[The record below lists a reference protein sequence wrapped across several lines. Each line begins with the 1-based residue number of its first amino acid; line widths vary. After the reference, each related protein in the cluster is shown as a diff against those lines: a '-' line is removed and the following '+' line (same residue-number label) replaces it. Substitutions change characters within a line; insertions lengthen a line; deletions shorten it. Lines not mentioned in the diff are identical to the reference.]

1 MKSGKH
7 GKAIWRIVKRLA
19 ILGTASYVLV
29 CAILYVLQDHFVYF
43 PTESSTKL
51 TLPAEEYE
59 ISPSTDAK
67 VVIHG
72 YVVNRHA
79 NGPVVIFFTGNAGD
93 ARSYVNVLGK
103 LNVPVTLTNYRGYGK
118 GRGTP
123 SETTILSDA
132 RHMLDRTKAEFPNRS
147 IVLMGFSLGSGV
159 AMLTADE
166 TVDGLILV
174 SPYRSLVHIASRSVM
189 RIFPLELLMRSKF
202 DSRPNLD
209 ELPNKVLVLY
219 SSIDRTIPTAETL
232 SVLNYLP
239 PADVVVDDV
248 PHNLLL
254 SRPEN
259 VQEIKKWLSEKFDN
273 SPLREE

>member
-1 MKSGKH
+1 MT
-7 GKAIWRIVKRLA
+7 AWRVVKRIA
-19 ILGTASYVLV
+19 ILGTASYVV
-29 CAILYVLQDHFVYF
+29 ICAVLYVLQDHFVFF
-43 PTESSTKL
+43 PTESSNKL
-51 TLPAEEYE
+51 TVTAEEYE

-118 GRGTP
+118 GRGNP
-123 SETTILSDA
+123 SEKTILSDA
-132 RHMLDRTKAEFPNRS
+132 RHMLDRTKAEFPDRP

-174 SPYRSLVHIASRSVM
+174 SPYRSLVHIATRSVM
-189 RIFPLELLMRSKF
+189 RVFPLELLMRSKF
-202 DSRPNLD
+202 DSRPDLD

-239 PADVVVDDV
+239 QADVVVDDV

-254 SRPEN
+254 SGPEN
-259 VQEIKKWLSEKFDN
+259 VQEIKKWLNEKFDN

>member
-1 MKSGKH
+1 MKSDKH
-7 GKAIWRIVKRLA
+7 GIAIWRIVKRLA
-19 ILGTASYVLV
+19 ILGTASYVVV
-29 CAILYVLQDHFVYF
+29 CAVLYVLQDHFVYF

-51 TLPAEEYE
+51 SLPAEEYE
-59 ISPSTDAK
+59 ISQSNDGK
-67 VVIHG
+67 VLLHG
-72 YVVNRHA
+72 YVVNRRA

-123 SETTILSDA
+123 SEKAILSDA
-132 RHMLDRTKAEFPNRS
+132 RHMFDRTKAEFPDRP

-174 SPYRSLVHIASRSVM
+174 SPYRSLVHIAARSVM
-189 RIFPLELLMRSKF
+189 RIFPLEALMKSKF
-202 DSRPNLD
+202 DSRSNLD
-209 ELPNKVLVLY
+209 ELPNNVLVLY

-239 PADVVVDDV
+239 QADVVVDNV
-248 PHNLLL
+248 SHNLLL

-259 VQEIKKWLSEKFDN
+259 VQEIKIWLDAKFGD
-273 SPLREE
+273 SPPKGE

>member
-1 MKSGKH
+1 MV
-7 GKAIWRIVKRLA
+7 WRTITRIA
-19 ILGTASYVLV
+19 ILGTATYVV
-29 CAILYVLQDHFVYF
+29 ICAVLYVLQDHFVFF

-51 TLPAEEYE
+51 IIPAEEYE
-59 ISPSTDAK
+59 ISPSTNEK
-67 VVIHG
+67 TVLHG
-72 YVVNRHA
+72 YVVNRNA

-118 GRGTP
+118 SRGKPTEK
-123 SETTILSDA
+123 SILSDA
-132 RHMLDRTKAEFPNRS
+132 RLIIDRTRAKYPERP
-147 IVLMGFSLGSGV
+147 IVLMGFSLGCGV
-159 AMLTADE
+159 AKLTADKN
-166 TVDGLILV
+166 VDGLILV

-202 DSRPNLD
+202 DSRSNLD
-209 ELPNKVLVLY
+209 ELPNNVLVLY

-239 PADVVVDDV
+239 QADVVVDNV
-248 PHNLLL
+248 SHNLLL

-259 VQEIKKWLSEKFDN
+259 VQEIKIWLDARFGD
-273 SPLREE
+273 SPPKGE

>member
-7 GKAIWRIVKRLA
+7 GIAIWRIVKRLA

-29 CAILYVLQDHFVYF
+29 CAVLYVLQDHFVYF

-103 LNVPVTLTNYRGYGK
+103 LNAPVTLTNYRGYGK

-123 SETTILSDA
+123 SEKTILSDA

-174 SPYRSLVHIASRSVM
+174 SPYRSLVHIATRSIM

-239 PADVVVDDV
+239 QADVVVDDV

-254 SRPEN
+254 SGPEN
-259 VQEIKKWLSEKFDN
+259 VQEIKKWLNEKFDN